1 LANQDI
7 SHDYKVY
14 VVLDVWLVV
23 DWAAVSSPTS
33 ADFQIPFLL
42 NLTCL
47 QTTLRCTTNAWYS
60 VFPYWS
66 IIALLVSTACKS
78 LLPHTVCSSINPTK
92 IDLIWFGA
100 RTTLSKI
107 TASYR
112 SLSVGS
118 SVVQSCETVRDLGS
132 SVVWLGTVH
141 EDTLAKLSASV
152 ITSDLYIIISLVIT
166 ISVVYAILQ
175 HCLSQSTLTMLVTSL
190 ILQRLDYCN
199 SVLAGLPASSMIPL
213 QQVQNAAARSS
224 DSQSGSP
231 SMSNLYLIELQT
243 VWGKRLLT
251 NITPAL
257 QQLHWL
263 PVYYRIQYKIIIIII
278 IQHLYSAIMSYADTE
293 ALVAPVKSE

>member
-1 LANQDI
+1 MIIRLML
-7 SHDYKVY
+7 Y
-14 VVLDVWLVV
+14 LMCGWWLTELLYLR
-23 DWAAVSSPTS
+23 PHLQT
-33 ADFQIPFLL
+33 FQIPFLL

-47 QTTLRCTTNAWYS
+47 QTTLRCTTTAWYS

-231 SMSNLYLIELQT
+231 SIPY
-243 VWGKRLLT
+243 
-251 NITPAL
+251 ITPAL

-263 PVYYRIQYKIIIIII
+263 PVYYRIQYKIATLMHHI
-278 IQHLYSAIMSYADTE
+278 YNNT
-293 ALVAPVKSE
+293 APT